1 MKLLIVDDDPVN
13 RIILHEYLEEEG
25 YTLIDASGGEEAWTL
40 LETEGEEYFA
50 VLLDRM
56 MPKVDGIAVLN
67 RMMSHEK
74 LKHIPVI
81 MQTAA
86 GAAYEVQEGIEAG
99 AFFYLTKPFD
109 RALLVAIVAAA
120 VRKSAKQREVQNDL
134 RRQSLSVLSLK
145 TGVFQVRT
153 IEEVHNLAILLAHA
167 CPDPEK
173 VVMGLND
180 LLVNAVEHG
189 NLGITFEEK
198 TQLHEGD
205 RWEGEIQRRLNM
217 PEYAGKYVEVR
228 FERHDEE
235 IHFHIKDQGEGFDWK
250 LYEELSPEMALS
262 SHGRGIAMAKALC
275 FDRLE
280 YHGVG
285 NEVLGVVKAPMFER
299 TKTEEKTEELSD
311 PLCADSHAT
320 CEQIS
325 TSPMT

>member
-1 MKLLIVDDDPVN
+1 MKLLLVDDDPVN
-13 RIILHEYLEEEG
+13 RTILREYLEEEG
-25 YTLIDASGGEEAWTL
+25 YILVEAGDGEEAWTL
-40 LETEGEEYFA
+40 LESGGEEFFA

-56 MPKVDGIAVLN
+56 MPTVDGLVVLN
-67 RMMSHEK
+67 RMMGHEN
-74 LKHIPVI
+74 LKYVPVI

-99 AFFYLTKPFD
+99 AFFYLTKPFE
-109 RALLVAIVAAA
+109 RAMLVAIVAAA
-120 VRKSAKQREVQNDL
+120 VRKSTKHREVQNDL

-153 IEEVHNLAILLAHA
+153 IEEVHNLALLLAHA

-198 TQLHEGD
+198 TQLHDGE

-228 FERHDEE
+228 FERHEEE
-235 IHFHIKDQGEGFDWK
+235 IHFLIKDQGAGFDWK

-285 NEVLGVVKAPMFER
+285 NEVLCVVSCKPHEMTVEVS
-299 TKTEEKTEELSD
+299 EGQLS
-311 PLCADSHAT
+311 
-320 CEQIS
+320 S
-325 TSPMT
+325 TLA